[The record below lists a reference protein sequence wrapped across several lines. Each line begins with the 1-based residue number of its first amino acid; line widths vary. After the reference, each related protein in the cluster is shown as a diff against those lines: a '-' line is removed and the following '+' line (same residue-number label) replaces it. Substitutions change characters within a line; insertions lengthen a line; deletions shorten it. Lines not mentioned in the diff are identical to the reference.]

1 MTLGPGVRP
10 FVRSELLIE
19 SNRISRGPFCTNF
32 GQNSRFFLDK
42 LGANFGWVLFVATV
56 EWSDRLHLTITLMMN
71 WRQICN
77 HIYIA
82 ALWSVGN

>member
-1 MTLGPGVRP
+1 LIMNGRWVGVGGNGSNSLTGPVWLSWPVLGFVRP

-19 SNRISRGPFCTNF
+19 SNRISRGLFCTNF

-56 EWSDRLHLTITLMMN
+56 EWSGVE
-71 WRQICN
+71 W
-77 HIYIA
+77 
-82 ALWSVGN
+82 